1 MKYRMFLR
9 TVSTL
14 FFILAVFPILLWV
27 FLQANAFIPI
37 IIYFQLIVI
46 WAQAEISLRQ
56 SDLITGQ
63 YESTFEAKL
72 SASIR
77 PDPDEQVII
86 LHNRSDNP
94 AYDIYLEKIIDE
106 TGKTIPRE
114 KWPKDVRTIPIQG
127 IGPKQEAPII
137 FFKNMN
143 FMKNKTLE
151 VVYHNRFVKQRGVSI
166 YFLEGGNIFLLPEKI
181 PPSGFLL
188 RLFEDFIESLR

>member
-127 IGPKQEAPII
+127 IGPKQEVPII

-166 YFLEGGNIFLLPEKI
+166 YFLEGGNIFLLPEKK
-181 PPSGFLL
+181 SHHQASSS
-188 RLFEDFIESLR
+188 DYSKTS